1 MTRSARA
8 RARRSGV
15 DGEPVAIDCG
25 GIAPCDVGT
34 IDELARVA
42 LEARRI
48 GRTVCL
54 VGASPALVEL
64 VALSGLRT
72 VLPCAPDPNRAVNP
86 GATAD
91 RTSET
96 DARCRERT

>member
-8 RARRSGV
+8 RARRSRSG
-15 DGEPVAIDCG
+15 GRAIEIDVRALG
-25 GIAPCDVGT
+25 PCDVGT

-42 LEARRI
+42 LDARRT
-48 GRTVCL
+48 GGTVCL
-54 VGASPALVEL
+54 VGAPRALIEL
-64 VALSGLRT
+64 VAFSGLAG

-91 RTSET
+91 RTSERA
-96 DARCRERT
+96 ARCRERT